1 MTPTRTD
8 PIAVAVSGGRDS
20 LLALALL
27 KEQGHDAV
35 AVHARFLPGEWPSI
49 EQDKRLGAP
58 LLKVCRQLGVELRVL
73 DLRADFE
80 RLVVAPFVTEYQ
92 SGRTPNPCALCN
104 PRLKFGLLFDRAAR
118 EFGASRI
125 ATGHYARLEH
135 DPRYGLCLRRG
146 LDATKDQSYFL
157 ALVPRERLARAVFPL
172 GAWRK
177 ADVAPA
183 LEARGIK
190 PPLPLESQEVCF
202 IANDDYKAFLKARGV
217 ELPGPGMMEMEDGKV
232 VGRHEGLWRYTV
244 GQRRGLGV
252 AWSEPLYVLRKDV
265 GRNAL
270 VVGPKAGL
278 ASSGCLAREV
288 NILVDRALW
297 PELVLAKTRY
307 RQEPAPARVR
317 DAGDGLAF
325 EFLEPHERPAPG
337 QVAAAYDEAG
347 ALLAG
352 GIISDPGA
360 D

>member
-27 KEQGHDAV
+27 KEQGHDVV

-49 EQDKRLGAP
+49 EQDARLGAP
-58 LLKVCRQLGVELRVL
+58 LLRVCRQLGVELRVL

-146 LDATKDQSYFL
+146 LDTTKDQSYFL
-157 ALVPRERLARAVFPL
+157 ALVPRARLEKAVFPL

-217 ELPGPGMMEMEDGKV
+217 ELPEPGTMEMEDGKV

-288 NILVDRALW
+288 NVLVDRALW
-297 PELVLAKTRY
+297 PELVLVKTRY

-317 DAGDGLAF
+317 DSGDGLAF